1 MSFAAPF
8 LLILLVLVPLAAVAY
23 VWLERHRGQRAA
35 SWATPALTPNMLQR
49 PSPRVRHIP
58 AALFLLGL
66 LFLVLGIARPQAKLS
81 TVREGATIVLAVDR
95 SGSMDANDVKP
106 TRLLAARA
114 AVYAMLQKLPPKYR
128 VALITFTDHPA
139 VVVPPT
145 YDRTKVEAALPT
157 KAIPF
162 ATDIGDAVQAAVTV
176 AVKTVGAGKGK
187 HPPATVVL
195 ISDGL
200 QNIKGL
206 NPATAAKNARRLG
219 VPVSTVLVGTDKG
232 AVNQVTTSG
241 GYPEKKSI
249 PVPTDASDLQTVAK
263 NSGGRFYAA
272 GTSRQ
277 LLQVYADLG
286 SHQAHQRAKREV
298 TAAAVGI
305 ALAFIIAGV
314 LISGVWFR
322 RFA

>member
-232 AVNQVTTSG
+232 AVNQVTKA
-241 GYPEKKSI
+241 P
-249 PVPTDASDLQTVAK
+249 
-263 NSGGRFYAA
+263 
-272 GTSRQ
+272 
-277 LLQVYADLG
+277 
-286 SHQAHQRAKREV
+286 
-298 TAAAVGI
+298 
-305 ALAFIIAGV
+305 
-314 LISGVWFR
+314 
-322 RFA
+322 